1 MGKDLF
7 GCKKQ
12 RPTQFPSGDF
22 IFIRRNWVK
31 GSPGYDTRSCSARL
45 YIAVL
50 DKVIE
55 QMKYWESCKNADPS
69 QEVKGR
75 AQGIL
80 NKLPEDDDDAS
91 SQSNKTVRWCIRHPC
106 SRHCSMAHYSWA
118 ALRTP
123 QQLKKSSKVGF
134 STSVSAFLCS
144 FSPTPPSTYLP
155 ALCPPLTVICFL
167 MASSACACAHCL
179 LSTSMLLD
187 DLLILFLY
195 LIFKFPRKKI

>member
-1 MGKDLF
+1 MQILV
-7 GCKKQ
+7 
-12 RPTQFPSGDF
+12 
-22 IFIRRNWVK
+22 RR
-31 GSPGYDTRSCSARL
+31 S
-45 YIAVL
+45 
-50 DKVIE
+50 
-55 QMKYWESCKNADPS
+55 
-69 QEVKGR
+69 R
-75 AQGIL
+75 AGPKAFL
-80 NKLPEDDDDAS
+80 TS
-91 SQSNKTVRWCIRHPC
+91 SQKMMMMPVHRVTRLCGGASVTPVPDTVA
-106 SRHCSMAHYSWA
+106 MAHYSWA

>member
-106 SRHCSMAHYSWA
+106 SRHCSHGSLFMG
-118 ALRTP
+118 
-123 QQLKKSSKVGF
+123 SSEDPTATQEVFQSRIQHFGF
-134 STSVSAFLCS
+134 C
-144 FSPTPPSTYLP
+144 FSL
-155 ALCPPLTVICFL
+155 
-167 MASSACACAHCL
+167 
-179 LSTSMLLD
+179 
-187 DLLILFLY
+187 
-195 LIFKFPRKKI
+195 